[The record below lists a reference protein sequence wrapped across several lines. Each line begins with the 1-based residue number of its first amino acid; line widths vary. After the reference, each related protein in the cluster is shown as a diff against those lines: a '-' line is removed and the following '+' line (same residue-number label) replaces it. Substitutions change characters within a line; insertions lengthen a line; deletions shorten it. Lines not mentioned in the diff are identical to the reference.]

1 MGKQFRINLSQ
12 LQASSCQSVC
22 QKLEDSI
29 SGISGAVSEAAS
41 LGSMKGMGATHV
53 RAYATEVV
61 VPMLRAAMMLTM
73 GVNRDVQ
80 QLPKRYV
87 AQVDS
92 KSHDEDELEQEIQ
105 DIQNEIQMTDNI
117 INMVGKID
125 KGIANKL
132 KNSTKGARSDE
143 EARLRKLKRI
153 LRDFRRY
160 DRESGGLF
168 SDLDALREAFDTA
181 TREIKSCTI
190 QSGSKVGFKM
200 PKDMSWAH
208 YVNKKWKQME
218 ERQKNFLRDENRKVK
233 ENIDDASS
241 KLNDGISFLAAAGKD
256 CGKGLSKALM
266 GSGDSLIATSEELDK
281 GNTALGFL
289 MSGEK
294 VYSDVKHGKSFGTS
308 FMKDCGG
315 TLIGAA
321 VVVFAPETASAIT
334 VAAVSYGADK
344 AYDYLYDHWKP
355 FRHTMNDIGHG
366 IDHGIHDIKT
376 APRDY
381 KRGMKKANKIIS
393 HTHVSGLPKGYE
405 PGPNGYSTASY

>member
-22 QKLEDSI
+22 QNLEDSI
-29 SGISGAVSEAAS
+29 DGINDAVSGAAS

-61 VPMLRAAMMLTM
+61 APMLRAAMMLTV

-105 DIQNEIQMTDNI
+105 DIQREIQMMDELTKMI
-117 INMVGKID
+117 GKID
-125 KGIANKL
+125 QGAADKL
-132 KNSTKGARSDE
+132 KNSTKGVRSDE

-190 QSGSKVGFKM
+190 QSGSKIGFKM
-200 PKDMSWAH
+200 PKDMEWAH
-208 YVNKKWKQME
+208 YVNKKWDQ
-218 ERQKNFLRDENRKVK
+218 QKKKEHVKIPAPSDKVTNFLSD
-233 ENIDDASS
+233 
-241 KLNDGISFLAAAGKD
+241 L
-256 CGKGLSKALM
+256 
-266 GSGDSLIATSEELDK
+266 DSLMVGGMKDVANSGKILKARELYRYSSTVGKLADWGQYLMSAMNFTSDYRKNKDVGVSLMKDVA
-281 GNTALGFL
+281 GVALG
-289 MSGEK
+289 
-294 VYSDVKHGKSFGTS
+294 V
-308 FMKDCGG
+308 
-315 TLIGAA
+315 GAGA
-321 VVVFAPETASAIT
+321 VVGFFGAPEIGVAFAS
-334 VAAVSYGADK
+334 VGACDF
-344 AYDYLYDHWKP
+344 YNLLYDHSKI

-366 IDHGIHDIKT
+366 IDCVGRSIEKGHREIEHGMDKGD
-376 APRDY
+376 R
-381 KRGMKKANKIIS
+381 IIE
-393 HTHVSGLPKGYE
+393 HAHVGKLPE
-405 PGPNGYSTASY
+405 NSMPGPNGYSTTPSF

>member
-73 GVNRDVQ
+73 GVNQDVQ

-105 DIQNEIQMTDNI
+105 DIQREIQMMDELAKMI
-117 INMVGKID
+117 GKID
-125 KGIANKL
+125 QGAADKF
-132 KNSTKGARSDE
+132 KNAMKGARSDD

-181 TREIKSCTI
+181 TREIQSCTI

-200 PKDMSWAH
+200 PKDMEWAH
-208 YVNKKWKQME
+208 YVNKKWDQ
-218 ERQKNFLRDENRKVK
+218 QKKKEHVKIPAPSDKVTNFLSDLDSLMVGGMKDVANSGNVLKARELYRY
-233 ENIDDASS
+233 SS
-241 KLNDGISFLAAAGKD
+241 TVGKLADWGQYLMSAINFTSDYKKNKDVGVSLMKDVAGVALGTGAVIATTAFDWPELGVAAAG
-256 CGKGLSKALM
+256 
-266 GSGDSLIATSEELDK
+266 
-281 GNTALGFL
+281 
-289 MSGEK
+289 
-294 VYSDVKHGKSFGTS
+294 
-308 FMKDCGG
+308 
-315 TLIGAA
+315 
-321 VVVFAPETASAIT
+321 VVVCDG
-334 VAAVSYGADK
+334 YNW
-344 AYDYLYDHWKP
+344 LYDHSKI

-366 IDHGIHDIKT
+366 IDHVDHSIEKEHREI
-376 APRDY
+376 
-381 KRGMKKANKIIS
+381 KRGMNKGDKII
-393 HTHVSGLPKGYE
+393 GKLPE
-405 PGPNGYSTASY
+405 NSMPGPNGYSTVPSF